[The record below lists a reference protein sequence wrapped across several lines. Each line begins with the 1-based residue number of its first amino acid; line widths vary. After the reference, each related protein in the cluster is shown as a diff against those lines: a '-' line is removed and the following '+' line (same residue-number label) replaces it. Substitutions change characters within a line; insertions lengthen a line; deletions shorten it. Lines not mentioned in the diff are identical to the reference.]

1 MRFFLHSQIYA
12 GDNTRTHSPVST
24 LKIPNGFMNIFFSIF
39 KQTKILC
46 ISIFVYL
53 RQYMVG
59 GDCFCHSILRHRTK
73 QPTNQPKNMFVVM
86 ALFLFAYITIIIA
99 VLIQTTL
106 YFVYDT
112 VVVIQT
118 NVQPYGPQIRLFLL
132 FEVVG
137 QGQ

>member
-1 MRFFLHSQIYA
+1 MYLHIC
-12 GDNTRTHSPVST
+12 
-24 LKIPNGFMNIFFSIF
+24 IFAI
-39 KQTKILC
+39 
-46 ISIFVYL
+46 VY
-53 RQYMVG
+53 QG
-59 GDCFCHSILRHRTK
+59 GDYFCHSILRHRTK
-73 QPTNQPKNMFVVM
+73 TANQPKNMFVVM

-137 QGQ
+137 